1 MHTVNNIV
9 FNWPQ
14 ITLLVVYLLSLVGT
28 ITKGDVTKSLVTTIV
43 MLAMLWL
50 LYQGG
55 FFHQGVC

>member
-14 ITLLVVYLLSLVGT
+14 ITLLLVYILSLVGI
-28 ITKGDVTKSLVTTIV
+28 ITKGDVIKSLTGTAW
-43 MLAMLWL
+43 MLAMLWV